1 MKDNN
6 KEKMEDVK
14 VKEPKVMNVTMETV
28 DENET
33 NYKDLYIRTL
43 ADMDNLRKN
52 TAKQISNAYLM
63 ANEKLIKEMLPYLD
77 SLDLA
82 ISHHSNDEKNNGYEV
97 LRKQLLDTLA
107 KFGVKEIEIKAAEQF
122 DESRMNAIMSMPTQE
137 DELRNTVYDVTK
149 KGYTLNG
156 NVLRYADVVVYS
168 AA

>member
-14 VKEPKVMNVTMETV
+14 VEEPKVMNVTMETV

-82 ISHHSNDEKNNGYEV
+82 ISHHSNDEKNSGYEV
-97 LRKQLLDTLA
+97 LRKQLLDILA

>member
-1 MKDNN
+1 MKDNS
-6 KEKMEDVK
+6 KEKMEEAK
-14 VKEPKVMNVTMETV
+14 VEEPKVMNATMAIV

-52 TAKQISNAYLM
+52 TAKQISNTYLM

-82 ISHHSNDEKNNGYEV
+82 ISHHSNEKNNGYEV

-107 KFGVKEIEIKAAEQF
+107 KFGVKEIEIKVAEQF